1 MTPVAITGRMEG
13 REEIRAWLRGL
24 VALNV
29 ELLKLARAR
38 GRALPPLYRSGV
50 VYRPEPRASSTT
62 IAANTSEDFAPC
74 VVALTRG
81 WGDCDDLAAWR
92 AAELIERGIPADV
105 DVIETRASRPDAR
118 RWHIIVTL
126 PDGSNEDPSRV
137 LKGGE
142 SWL

>member
-1 MTPVAITGRMEG
+1 MTPVAIAGRMEG
-13 REEIRAWLRGL
+13 REEIRAWLRAL

-38 GRALPPLYRSGV
+38 RAPLPALYRSGV
-50 VYRPEPRASSTT
+50 VYRPEPRASSTA

-74 VVALTRG
+74 VVALARG

-92 AAELIERGIPADV
+92 CAELNASGIAADV
-105 DVIETRASRPDAR
+105 DVIETRASTPTAR
-118 RWHIIVTL
+118 RWHIVVTL
-126 PDGSNEDPSRV
+126 PDGSIEDPSRV
-137 LKGGE
+137 LKVGE